1 MLHEKAQLL
10 NAKAAQDKEKTLL
23 EKEAAELHLKLA
35 KMQAELE
42 FSRKSEQ
49 DLKERL
55 GRQ

>member
-42 FSRKSEQ
+42 FSRKSEH